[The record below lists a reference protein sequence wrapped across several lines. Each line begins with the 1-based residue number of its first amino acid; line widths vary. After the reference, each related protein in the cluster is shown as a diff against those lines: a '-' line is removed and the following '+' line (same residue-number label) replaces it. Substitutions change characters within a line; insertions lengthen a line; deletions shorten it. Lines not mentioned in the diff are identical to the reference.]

1 MISLDRDDDTEHDGI
16 TYRKADYIKFL
27 EKNANPLV
35 GPGSYDPK
43 VMKMKMASIDWSKSP
58 ERFKL
63 KGHSA
68 VSRNKQ
74 PHSYAPSSYVPHLY

>member
-1 MISLDRDDDTEHDGI
+1 MISLDRDNDTDNDSN
-16 TYRKADYIKFL
+16 TYRKADYIKLL

-63 KGHSA
+63 KENSA